1 MKWAWHKLAQFQAKS
16 PVWVRL
22 AGRFGLGVALM
33 IAVCAGL
40 AACTGGPH
48 PEPPLPSFGAS
59 PDGGAHHETGSGGAS
74 PSGSAGSGGAGI
86 SAGSGGASA
95 SDAGGGSGDCGAD
108 HDGGIDDD
116 AGITGHRRACD
127 ADRDDDAGALR

>member
-1 MKWAWHKLAQFQAKS
+1 MTPTLDHITIGRCAGAHAIRRTARRFLVQALLASGRGRMKWAWHKLAQFQAKS

-95 SDAGGGSGDCGAD
+95 S
-108 HDGGIDDD
+108 
-116 AGITGHRRACD
+116 
-127 ADRDDDAGALR
+127 